1 MLNAV
6 KHNAILQPALR
17 GCFNLKCMDTQISDF
32 LQGQNSVTIC
42 CMDVERKPW
51 CFSCFYAF
59 NSKDDLL
66 YYKSSDTSRHSTII
80 KENPVIAGSVLPDKL
95 NKLMV
100 RGIQLTGVILK
111 PGHHLS
117 KDAAKMYYAS
127 HPLAITMPGQIWTV
141 QLDHIKMTD
150 TSIGFAKKLSWSR
163 EQVKTK

>member
-1 MLNAV
+1 
-6 KHNAILQPALR
+6 
-17 GCFNLKCMDTQISDF
+17 MDTQISDF
-32 LQGQNSVTIC
+32 LQKQTSVTIC
-42 CMDVERKPW
+42 CIDMEQKPW

-59 NSKDDLL
+59 NSKDGLL
-66 YYKSSDTSRHSTII
+66 YYKSSDTSRHSTIL

-100 RGIQLTGVILK
+100 RGIQLTGIILK
-111 PGHHLS
+111 AEHELS

-150 TSIGFAKKLSWSR
+150 STIGFAKKISWSR
-163 EQVKTK
+163 EQLTRK